1 MRKILLIITLL
12 FGFGVYGQ
20 DVSGA
25 TVGAIS
31 TTYHTQDG
39 KSNKVVKK
47 PVKVLYVFEEDV
59 IIPNTFILFKG
70 VEYPVWKNSK
80 GKTYFIYKKRKIF
93 FNKKR

>member
-1 MRKILLIITLL
+1 MRKILLIIILL
-12 FGFGVYGQ
+12 FGFGIYGQ

-31 TTYHTQDG
+31 TTLHNQDS
-39 KSNKVVKK
+39 KTNKTIK
-47 PVKVLYVFEEDV
+47 PKVLYYFEKDV
-59 IIPNTFILFKG
+59 IIPNTFILFNG

-80 GKTYFIYKKRKIF
+80 GKTYFIYNKRKIF